1 MLLNQQQPPVYVAPQ
16 PQYNPAPAPAPM
28 PTNNVDLESG
38 SGDLNVPKNIKEI
51 KGQVRF
57 EVQILNCSNIVS
69 DLVSHEHHCSR
80 SNLDRWKF
88 LLYNVYACYVWH
100 SPYFYL
106 YTS

>member
-51 KGQVRF
+51 KG
-57 EVQILNCSNIVS
+57 
-69 DLVSHEHHCSR
+69 
-80 SNLDRWKF
+80 
-88 LLYNVYACYVWH
+88 
-100 SPYFYL
+100 
-106 YTS
+106 